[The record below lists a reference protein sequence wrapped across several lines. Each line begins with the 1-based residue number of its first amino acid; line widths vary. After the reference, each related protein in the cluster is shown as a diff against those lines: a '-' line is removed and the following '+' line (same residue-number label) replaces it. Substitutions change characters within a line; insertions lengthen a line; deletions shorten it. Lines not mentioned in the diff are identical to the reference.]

1 MLLSSLTSW
10 QIHRRASLSDSCPG
24 TEFLKLHCTQSYGS
38 CHNPDSDSGGLGW
51 CLRFCISNKLSG
63 EAATGPEITFGV
75 VKPSLCLSHRR
86 TWFSPGKLRL
96 SDNGP
101 NPITQEGRNGLAFG
115 KLLPSQDTSNQLA
128 NGTLKDLGDSMFLS
142 KRVIYHSYQREQ
154 PQCLGCLPGTL

>member
-1 MLLSSLTSW
+1 MPINTRMAAGHPKLSCVDRSLFDLIKM
-10 QIHRRASLSDSCPG
+10 QILMGAVWR
-24 TEFLKLHCTQSYGS
+24 
-38 CHNPDSDSGGLGW
+38 
-51 CLRFCISNKLSG
+51 LRFCISNKLSG
-63 EAATGPEITFGV
+63 EAATGPEITFGA

-154 PQCLGCLPGTL
+154 PQRLGCLPGTL